1 MRLRKGTSSNRSVAS
16 KALNQQEEVSAIS
29 KIEETEVDEE
39 FEEMK
44 EDIQRATQEAEM
56 LKQQMAKTNSASS
69 QKKKEHDAMGMASPP
84 SKPFNPNQ
92 DLDV

>member
-16 KALNQQEEVSAIS
+16 KALNQPEEVSAIS

-44 EDIQRATQEAEM
+44 EDIQRAT
-56 LKQQMAKTNSASS
+56 
-69 QKKKEHDAMGMASPP
+69 
-84 SKPFNPNQ
+84 
-92 DLDV
+92 